1 MALWN
6 GRTGKM
12 LATSALQADVEA
24 ASAGVQTEEELAGA
38 LAEQLRLS
46 DKRREY
52 LRSRRNV
59 VNEAADRLSSLDE
72 LYKEVL

>member
-1 MALWN
+1 
-6 GRTGKM
+6 M